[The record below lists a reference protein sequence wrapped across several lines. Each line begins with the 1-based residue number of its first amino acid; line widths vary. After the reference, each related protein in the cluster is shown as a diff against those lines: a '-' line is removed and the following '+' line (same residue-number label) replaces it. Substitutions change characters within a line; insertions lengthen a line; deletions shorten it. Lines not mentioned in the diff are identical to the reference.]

1 MPSAFFLGSQPSHS
15 TSLGWPTLT
24 SHASLLTELL
34 SNLGAEHDGDN
45 DSFPLTGT
53 AEEQPTPPPHTSRV
67 DQPVPGANT

>member
-15 TSLGWPTLT
+15 TSLGWSTLT

-45 DSFPLTGT
+45 DGLPPTGT